1 MSCFVS
7 QKNVFKKKILQM
19 LLMTSYAC
27 NKAKTDKNYK
37 QVQKSGYRGEG
48 GKAKVWGKAARP
60 ITLFFKKRYSLRDYD
75 KKLNVCSV

>member
-1 MSCFVS
+1 
-7 QKNVFKKKILQM
+7 M

-48 GKAKVWGKAARP
+48 GKVKAWGKAARP
-60 ITLFFKKRYSLRDYD
+60 ITLFFF
-75 KKLNVCSV
+75 